1 MRSSVFCSCLT
12 VYSVM
17 RNTRLWQ
24 CRRGLCPS
32 DWSTLCWRPIRM
44 ENSSLHVVIRFVQP
58 QTWSCSKVGSPSTT
72 STLKDT
78 SMLKIYCVQHAKK
91 NIYIYIC
98 IDGKQQVSKPW
109 KSKVQQKIYLF
120 IYAEFFNC
128 DRGLWNK
135 ILAPSNN
142 IFSSFVDRISG
153 IDLSKCSALILSA
166 HTTRHGTHWYS
177 GVSDIPGSKCYRYL
191 IYPI

>member
-32 DWSTLCWRPIRM
+32 DWSTLCWRPMRM
-44 ENSSLHVVIRFVQP
+44 ENSSLHFVIRFLQP
-58 QTWSCSKVGSPSTT
+58 QTWSCSKVSSPSTT

-91 NIYIYIC
+91 KNYRRKTTSVQTLK
-98 IDGKQQVSKPW
+98 KQSATTNLLF
-109 KSKVQQKIYLF
+109 YLCWIF
-120 IYAEFFNC
+120 QLRAWVMKQSPDTIKQ
-128 DRGLWNK
+128 L
-135 ILAPSNN
+135 
-142 IFSSFVDRISG
+142 IFSAASWIGYVG
-153 IDLSKCSALILSA
+153 
-166 HTTRHGTHWYS
+166 
-177 GVSDIPGSKCYRYL
+177 
-191 IYPI
+191 

>member
-1 MRSSVFCSCLT
+1 MRSSVFRSCPT

-58 QTWSCSKVGSPSTT
+58 QTWSCSKVDSPTTT

-78 SMLKIYCVQHAKK
+78 SMLKIYCLQHAKK
-91 NIYIYIC
+91 KLPTENNKC
-98 IDGKQQVSKPW
+98 PNLE
-109 KSKVQQKIYLF
+109 KSDCNNKFTCLF
-120 IYAEFFNC
+120 TLNFSIATVDNETKF
-128 DRGLWNK
+128 WHHK
-135 ILAPSNN
+135 T
-142 IFSSFVDRISG
+142 IFWIASWIGYVE
-153 IDLSKCSALILSA
+153 
-166 HTTRHGTHWYS
+166 
-177 GVSDIPGSKCYRYL
+177 
-191 IYPI
+191 